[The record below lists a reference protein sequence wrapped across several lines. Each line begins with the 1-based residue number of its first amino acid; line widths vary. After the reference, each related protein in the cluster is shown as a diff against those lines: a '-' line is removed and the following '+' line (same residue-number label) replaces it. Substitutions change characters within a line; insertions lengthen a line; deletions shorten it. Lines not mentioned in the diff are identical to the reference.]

1 VPDAGD
7 LVARNLNSVLQRA
20 RGEYDVVVVD
30 SPPLLAGDDAGTIAA
45 LGDAVLM
52 VVASGVDSRRLGEAS
67 RSLEALGVRVV
78 GVVLNRAHVATFA
91 YGYGLTGSRDA
102 SPTSLG

>member
-1 VPDAGD
+1 
-7 LVARNLNSVLQRA
+7 
-20 RGEYDVVVVD
+20 
-30 SPPLLAGDDAGTIAA
+30 
-45 LGDAVLM
+45 M
-52 VVASGVDSRRLGEAS
+52 VVASGVDSRRLSEAS

-91 YGYGLTGSRDA
+91 YGYGMAGSRDA